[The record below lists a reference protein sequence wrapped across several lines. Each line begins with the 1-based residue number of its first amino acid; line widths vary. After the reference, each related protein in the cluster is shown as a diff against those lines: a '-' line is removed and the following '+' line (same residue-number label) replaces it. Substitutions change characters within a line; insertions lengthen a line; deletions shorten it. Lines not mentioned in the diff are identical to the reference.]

1 MNIEE
6 VVWWETRKRISDN
19 NALWENLDNMF
30 RLNIKTNVY
39 DEIIEGVY
47 IPVNDAD
54 SCSLVNTDIEN
65 MIGRSYEY

>member
-30 RLNIKTNVY
+30 KLNIKTNVY

-47 IPVNDAD
+47 IPVNAD
-54 SCSLVNTDIEN
+54 SLVNTDIEN
-65 MIGRSYEY
+65 MIDRSYEY